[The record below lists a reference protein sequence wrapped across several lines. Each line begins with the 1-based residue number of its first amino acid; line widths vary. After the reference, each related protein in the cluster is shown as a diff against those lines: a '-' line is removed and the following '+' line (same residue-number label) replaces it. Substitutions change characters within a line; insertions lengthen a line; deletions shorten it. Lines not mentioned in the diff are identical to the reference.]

1 MKKETEFFIYLLE
14 RYSSYKNIPTNE
26 VLREWDEKNL
36 TQYIYDMYEIYH
48 TERLENAFMD
58 IDSLVATG
66 KPAW

>member
-14 RYSSYKNIPTNE
+14 RYSSYKNTHTNE